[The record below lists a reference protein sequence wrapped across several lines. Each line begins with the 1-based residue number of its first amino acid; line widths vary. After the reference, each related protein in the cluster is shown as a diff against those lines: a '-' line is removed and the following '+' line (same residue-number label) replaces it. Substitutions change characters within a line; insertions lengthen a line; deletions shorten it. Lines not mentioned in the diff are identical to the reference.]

1 MNGLQEVR
9 HNWGWMLTAG
19 CLLILLG
26 ALAVA
31 YSVIF
36 TVVSVMFL
44 GWMLIIGGVLEA
56 VHAFQHRES
65 RHLFLYVLDA
75 LLAFVA
81 GVLLLKSPEV
91 GALVVTLLLASYF
104 IIAGLFRIGVALAL
118 RYPSWPWTLLNG
130 LVTLALGI
138 IVWGGWP
145 ASGFWVLGLFVGI
158 NLMMSGWARV
168 MLALA
173 LRSGRLDAILA
184 H

>member
-1 MNGLQEVR
+1 MNDVR
-9 HNWGWMLTAG
+9 HNWSWMFTAG

-31 YSVIF
+31 YSIIF
-36 TVVSVMFL
+36 TVVSVLFL
-44 GWMLIIGGVLEA
+44 GWLLILGGILEGL
-56 VHAFQHRES
+56 HAFQHRES
-65 RHLFLYVLDA
+65 GHLFLYVMEA
-75 LLAFVA
+75 LLAIVTGA
-81 GVLLLKSPEV
+81 LLLKSPLV

-104 IIAGLFRIGVALAL
+104 IIAGIFRIVASLAL
-118 RYPSWPWTLLNG
+118 RFPSWGWMFFNG

-145 ASGFWVLGLFVGI
+145 ASGFWILGLFVGVS
-158 NLMMSGWARV
+158 LMVSGWARV

-173 LRSGRLDAILA
+173 LKSGHYEVVVA